1 MLELI
6 IFILI
11 GAFLL
16 NYVHQKELKNKQEKY
31 YVYDEEGN
39 EIDVRETVLPS
50 NITKESD
57 EQSKSDNKK

>member
-11 GAFLL
+11 VAYLV
-16 NYVHQKELKNKQEKY
+16 NYVHQKELKKSHEKY

-50 NITKESD
+50 NIVKENN
-57 EQSKSDNKK
+57 EQSKSKD